1 MVQIAPLL
9 AALVDE
15 KRFSGFQTGVQNAPF
30 LVETSGV
37 QAQAQMNSLLYSIQ
51 VVLADAAADAL
62 QPLFLALALKI
73 SYQATYHSLRSRFRS
88 SLKRHARPGFVMALA

>member
-1 MVQIAPLL
+1 MVQMAPPL

-51 VVLADAAADAL
+51 VVLADAADAL
-62 QPLFLALALKI
+62 QPLFTALALKI
-73 SYQATYHSLRSRFRS
+73 SYQATYHSLGSRFRS
-88 SLKRHARPGFVMALA
+88 SFKRHARHRVVTALA